1 MPDQALNISR
11 EALAELASLRAE
23 AKFHARGFYPG
34 AASEANRLEAEET
47 VNKMLDRVLVGLP
60 KKPRKAFV
68 LAEFQTMLDSYDSP
82 ETEEREEICVYCERI
97 MSVLGIERSDG
108 LLNRWLYGFDP
119 DDAG

>member
-1 MPDQALNISR
+1 MADQALNITR
-11 EALAELASLRAE
+11 EVLAELASLRAE
-23 AKFHARGFYPG
+23 AKFHAHDFYPG
-34 AASEANRLEAEET
+34 AVNEVDRVEAEET
-47 VNKMLDRVLVGLP
+47 VNKMLDRVVVGLP
-60 KKPRKAFV
+60 TKPRKAFV

-82 ETEEREEICVYCERI
+82 ETEEREEICAYCERV